1 MSNATLPAQISAT
14 GLLHPGLPILCLPLK
29 ALPRSLLLLPTWNSP
44 KRLELP
50 PLTGPVMDQL
60 PCSNCFSAALTA
72 AHAVLTHRAARKGC
86 CHPKARHT
94 PDKAR
99 PTHQGQLLTAA
110 RGRSGVLGRANQ
122 GAGALPAAEQAWGKG
137 DSAWYGLYSA
147 CNAPTPARREQLRT
161 GGEAAVQKSPGVETR
176 PA

>member
-50 PLTGPVMDQL
+50 PLTGPVLDQL
-60 PCSNCFSAALTA
+60 PCSKCFSAALTA
-72 AHAVLTHRAARKGC
+72 AHAVLTHRAAGKGC
-86 CHPKARHT
+86 RHPKARRT

-110 RGRSGVLGRANQ
+110 LTRVQ
-122 GAGALPAAEQAWGKG
+122 
-137 DSAWYGLYSA
+137 GLYRLLNKPGARGTAPGTGYTPPVTPRLQPGESSSA
-147 CNAPTPARREQLRT
+147 RVVRQPCRN
-161 GGEAAVQKSPGVETR
+161 PGVETR